1 MSTNINTAIALSGAF
16 DPVSDIREEKTKLQ
30 PEQSSKLVAKE
41 SLNSLAADLEA
52 NRLTEKLNSNQ
63 SSMIS
68 EAAEYLKLF
77 YTEQN
82 IPIAKMEE
90 RLAEI
95 CCEVQQTGT
104 YWQTEA
110 EITYG
115 AQLVVRGR
123 SSSPGIRVL
132 TRLKTWVV
140 SPEVKL
146 PLTELKRF
154 NLGWGENY

>member
-1 MSTNINTAIALSGAF
+1 MK
-16 DPVSDIREEKTKLQ
+16 IRPLE
-30 PEQSSKLVAKE
+30 KE

-63 SSMIS
+63 SSIIS

-115 AQLVVRGR
+115 AQLAWRNSTRCIGRIFWQSLIVRDLRHLSTAEEIFEAIVGVR
-123 SSSPGIRVL
+123 PR
-132 TRLKTWVV
+132 
-140 SPEVKL
+140 
-146 PLTELKRF
+146 
-154 NLGWGENY
+154 YM